1 MKPPQIPPLDVAL
14 VDKAVSLWKN
24 GELVAMPTETV
35 YGLAADATQGLAVAK
50 IYAAKAR
57 PQFNPLI
64 VHVADIGVAER
75 FVQFTSL
82 AEQLA
87 EAFWPGPLTL
97 VLKRRADCAV
107 SELVSAGGDTLAI
120 RVPAHPAAQ
129 QLLRAFG
136 GGVAAPSANRS
147 GRVSPTTAA
156 HVAEELGDAVP
167 LIVDGGACA
176 VGVES
181 TVVDCSGP
189 QPRLLRPGSITRAML
204 ERITGPLGQGDTPGH
219 GPLLAPGQLASHYA
233 PSTPVRLNA
242 TSVAADEAL
251 LAFGSNPLQGAAQ
264 VLNLSER
271 GDLAEAAANLFA
283 HLRALDA
290 EGRAAI
296 AVMPVPAEGLGE
308 AIHDRLSRAAVRA

>member
-1 MKPPQIPPLDVAL
+1 MKPPQITPLDAAL
-14 VDKAVSLWKN
+14 VDKAVSLWKS

-35 YGLAADATQGLAVAK
+35 YGLAADATNGMAVAK

-64 VHVADIGVAER
+64 VHVANIAAAER
-75 FVQFTSL
+75 FVQFTSM

-87 EAFWPGPLTL
+87 EVFWPGPLTL
-97 VLKRRADCAV
+97 VLKRRAGCPI

-120 RVPAHPAAQ
+120 RVPAHPAAR
-129 QLLRAFG
+129 QLLQAFG

-156 HVAEELGDAVP
+156 HVAEELGGVIP
-167 LIVDGGACA
+167 LIIDGGACD

-181 TVVDCSGP
+181 TVVDCSGE

-233 PSTPVRLNA
+233 PTTPVRLNA
-242 TSVAADEAL
+242 TDVSVEEAL
-251 LAFGSNPLQGAAQ
+251 LAFGPSPLTGAAQ
-264 VLNLSER
+264 MLNLSLN
-271 GDLAEAAANLFA
+271 GDLSEAAANLFA
-283 HLRALDA
+283 QLRALDA
-290 EGRAAI
+290 GGHAAI
-296 AVMPVPAEGLGE
+296 AVMPIPADGLGE
-308 AIHDRLSRAAVRA
+308 AINDRLARAAVRD